1 MDIWMV
7 AVAAGASYI
16 AQHFK
21 KIKQAGGQ
29 VTSIEGSFSVKPD
42 SPKPPPDKKCPF
54 RRLAK
59 RESLRKDD
67 SEVRSEVSRGVS
79 SPATAS
85 TSDFDCEKGV
95 ILGNCEGSS
104 VFSASSLFPG
114 FIGSDGDIEGV
125 RVSERMGDLSC
136 KSSTPRSRMLLR
148 SRRAIRPLSSLENCV
163 MAQLYTEH
171 VEMKEYM
178 SSLFAS
184 PSMQTVRPFLVTD
197 GSKVI
202 NRASGDAFIV
212 QNNTVRKKLQI
223 YSEENS
229 SFSQVPLP
237 PNISSLEIG
246 GKDEAD
252 TNNATTVTMKHF
264 NLPRGSSDATLLL
277 CLGMSFGI
285 ISSFLAN
292 RKEVEK
298 VNGLLKQKE
307 SLVQDLEEEL
317 EMKDSLIMQ
326 ELTIEDHKPQRM
338 DGGSSNDGS
347 PHSVSHERDW
357 EQSTNRNNGNTI
369 IQKAKDDSFSKIEA
383 ELEAE
388 LEMLELSMTS
398 STLERR
404 ISNLVEVDP
413 DFEPDIVEGE
423 LRGEMLDTETNTDH
437 DGTSTTHSA
446 NYTVSPRELSLRL
459 HEVLQSQLEERIREL
474 EAEIKSKDQKYWKD
488 LSSSDENNHPVD
500 EEAVVLNLSGE
511 ALDAYNEAC
520 NEFAKFDDSDEE
532 EEGTPAIHHQRER
545 EREREREEDD
555 DDENENENDFEED
568 EMEKLLIKHIV
579 EKARQGSAV
588 VLNAQRALFSE

>member
-1 MDIWMV
+1 MDAWMV
-7 AVAAGASYI
+7 AVAAGAGYI

-21 KIKQAGGQ
+21 KLKQVSAQ
-29 VTSIEGSFSVKPD
+29 TASIEGVKPD
-42 SPKPPPDKKCPF
+42 SPKPPPEKKCPI

-59 RESLRKDD
+59 RQNSRKDD
-67 SEVRSEVSRGVS
+67 SKVRIEVVS
-79 SPATAS
+79 SPETPS
-85 TSDFDCEKGV
+85 TSEFDGEKGV
-95 ILGNCEGSS
+95 TISGDCEGNS

-114 FIGSDGDIEGV
+114 FIGNDGALGDPEGV
-125 RVSERMGDLSC
+125 RVMP

-148 SRRAIRPLSSLENCV
+148 NRRAVRPLSSLESCL

-178 SSLFAS
+178 SSLVGS
-184 PSMQTVRPFLVTD
+184 PSTQTVRPFLVTD

-202 NRASGDAFIV
+202 NRASADAFIV
-212 QNNTVRKKLQI
+212 QNNTAKKKC
-223 YSEENS
+223 SEGNNS
-229 SFSQVPLP
+229 SRVPLL
-237 PNISSLEIG
+237 PNISS
-246 GKDEAD
+246 
-252 TNNATTVTMKHF
+252 N
-264 NLPRGSSDATLLL
+264 GSSDATLLL

-285 ISSFLAN
+285 ILSFLAN
-292 RKEVEK
+292 RQEVEK

-317 EMKDSLIMQ
+317 EMKDSLIMR
-326 ELTIEDHKPQRM
+326 ELTIDDHKPQRM

-347 PHSVSHERDW
+347 PCSGSHNNEESV
-357 EQSTNRNNGNTI
+357 
-369 IQKAKDDSFSKIEA
+369 IQKAKDESFSKIEA

-388 LEMLELSMTS
+388 LEMLEMSMSS

-413 DFEPDIVEGE
+413 DFEPDVAEGE
-423 LRGEMLDTETNTDH
+423 LRADMVDNESNSER
-437 DGTSTTHSA
+437 DGSSTTHSE
-446 NYTVSPRELSLRL
+446 NYAVSPRELRLRL

-474 EAEIKSKDQKYWKD
+474 EAEIGSKNRKSWKD
-488 LSSSDENNHPVD
+488 LSSSDDNNPGVD

-520 NEFAKFDDSDEE
+520 NEFAKFDNSDEEEEE
-532 EEGTPAIHHQRER
+532 EEGTPGIHYQRE
-545 EREREREEDD
+545 EEEDGEDD
-555 DDENENENDFEED
+555 DEKDFEED

-579 EKARQGSAV
+579 EKARQGSPV